1 MSRKPFWRLFT
12 AKAIFESEVVLVNE
26 IMSKYFDQN
35 VYDLMSEQEK
45 LILEHLMMPFATEHG
60 VDETFY
66 KLVA

>member
-1 MSRKPFWRLFT
+1 MGIVYRKASW
-12 AKAIFESEVVLVNE
+12 ESEVVLVNE

>member
-1 MSRKPFWRLFT
+1 
-12 AKAIFESEVVLVNE
+12 
-26 IMSKYFDQN
+26 
-35 VYDLMSEQEK
+35 

>member
-1 MSRKPFWRLFT
+1 
-12 AKAIFESEVVLVNE
+12 
-26 IMSKYFDQN
+26 MSKYFDQN
-35 VYDLMSEQEK
+35 VYELMSEQEK

>member
-1 MSRKPFWRLFT
+1 MTRYLSI
-12 AKAIFESEVVLVNE
+12 IFLTFISTLAYSQIVINE